1 MITVELP
8 SALQPYAAGSHVV
21 ELERPCA
28 MVRDALAA
36 VAERWPGVRDRVVDE
51 QGAVRPH
58 VNVFVN
64 EDNARFRGGLDAPL
78 ADGSRILIV
87 PAVSG
92 G

>member
-8 SALQPYAAGSHVV
+8 SALQPFAAGSQVV
-21 ELERPCA
+21 EVERPCA
-28 MVRDALAA
+28 TVRDALAA

-64 EDNARFRGGLDAPL
+64 EDNSRFRGGLDAPL